1 MNRKVG
7 NSQAGSVV
15 ELQAQAAFFKN
26 HADVLRKL
34 EFLYAV
40 FKGLNIFFADF
51 FITEIIF
58 KIILVKQNI
67 LQTPI
72 GGVVFGFF
80 FVQLPERV
88 VDVGFNVFRIA
99 DVCNERRAPVADK
112 IFGLILN
119 FNGCRSGANAFYYA
133 VGIFLVLSTVIKVI
147 AEKVFVVKNK
157 FVSQR
162 YYCVGNALTADFL

>member
-1 MNRKVG
+1 M
-7 NSQAGSVV
+7 
-15 ELQAQAAFFKN
+15 
-26 HADVLRKL
+26 RKL

-80 FVQLPERV
+80 LVQLPERV

-99 DVCNERRAPVADK
+99 DVCNERRAPAADK
-112 IFGLILN
+112 IFGLVLN
-119 FNGCRSGANAFYYA
+119 FDGCRSGANAFYYA

-157 FVSQR
+157 FVSLGICQR
-162 YYCVGNALTADFL
+162 FELFQTQEFISNIRGKRTLRKQSAAFFRA